1 MKVKFEQD
9 ILLVVMEKGE
19 LFSKDLMRIL
29 LMQEMKNTGIVQ
41 TALGMVKNVDLGYGV
56 YENNNVKYEREIIR
70 EPLELLGLS
79 GFIVKDEKLPLH
91 FHAYL
96 ADNNK
101 KVIGGHLFECE
112 VVTFIEMS
120 VFLSNARV
128 KRAEK
133 EGLLEMDFE

>member
-56 YENNNVKYEREIIR
+56 
-70 EPLELLGLS
+70 
-79 GFIVKDEKLPLH
+79 
-91 FHAYL
+91 
-96 ADNNK
+96 
-101 KVIGGHLFECE
+101 
-112 VVTFIEMS
+112 
-120 VFLSNARV
+120 
-128 KRAEK
+128 
-133 EGLLEMDFE
+133 

>member
-56 YENNNVKYEREIIR
+56 YKNNNVKYEREIIK

-96 ADNNK
+96 GDNNK
-101 KVIGGHLFECE
+101 KVIGGASF
-112 VVTFIEMS
+112 
-120 VFLSNARV
+120 
-128 KRAEK
+128 
-133 EGLLEMDFE
+133 

>member
-9 ILLVVMEKGE
+9 ILLLVMEKGE

-56 YENNNVKYEREIIR
+56 YENNNVKYEREIIK

-96 ADNNK
+96 GDNNK